1 MAGIQPAVREQLTK
15 NQRSINKTEC
25 RKERTAAVFAKA
37 ETTAVSL
44 AFTGKRNSP
53 RIKERTEAGERLNDN
68 I

>member
-25 RKERTAAVFAKA
+25 RKERTAVFAKA
-37 ETTAVSL
+37 ETTAVSW

-53 RIKERTEAGERLNDN
+53 RIKERAEAGERLNDN

>member
-44 AFTGKRNSP
+44 AFTGKKTAR
-53 RIKERTEAGERLNDN
+53 G
-68 I
+68 